1 MYQEKYCRIMNR
13 IAVFCGSNKGGHPVY
28 ASQARELGQLLAQKK
43 ITLVF
48 GGSKVGLMEEL
59 SDAALQSGG
68 KVIGVMPRL
77 LYDKG
82 IGHPGLTEMIVVETM
97 HERKM
102 RMSEQCDGVIVM
114 PGGFGTLDECFEMV
128 TWGQLGIHQKP
139 VALLNVNGF
148 YDPLAQMLDHMTT
161 QGFLK
166 EAHREMLIISSN
178 PKRILEKMANYSAPQ
193 TGKWIS

>member
-1 MYQEKYCRIMNR
+1 MYRRIMNS
-13 IAVFCGSNKGGHPVY
+13 IAVFCGSNRGVNPAY
-28 ASQARELGQLLAQKK
+28 ASQARELGQLLAQRK

-59 SDAALQSGG
+59 SDAALQAGG
-68 KVIGVMPRL
+68 NVIGVMPRL
-77 LYDKG
+77 LFDKG

-102 RMSEQCDGVIVM
+102 RMSELCDGIIAM

-128 TWGQLGIHQKP
+128 TWGQLGIHRKP

-148 YDPLAQMLDHMTT
+148 YDPMAEMLNHMAT

-166 EAHREMLIISSN
+166 EVHRDMLIVSSS
-178 PKRILEKMANYSAPQ
+178 PEQILEKMENYSAPQ

>member
-1 MYQEKYCRIMNR
+1 MNS
-13 IAVFCGSNKGGHPVY
+13 IAVFCGSSRGYDPLY
-28 ASQARELGQLLAQKK
+28 AKQAKELGQLLARRE
-43 ITLVF
+43 ILLVF

-59 SDAALQSGG
+59 SDAVLHEGG

-77 LYDKG
+77 LFDKG

-102 RMSEQCDGVIVM
+102 RMSELCDGIIAM

-139 VALLNVNGF
+139 VALLNVNGY
-148 YDPLAQMLDHMTT
+148 YDPMVQMLNHMTT

-166 EAHREMLIISSN
+166 EVHRDMLIVSDRPES
-178 PKRILEKMANYSAPQ
+178 ILERMANYTVPQ
-193 TGKWIS
+193 GGKWIS

>member
-1 MYQEKYCRIMNR
+1 MNS
-13 IAVFCGSNKGGHPVY
+13 IAVFCGSNRGNDPVY
-28 ASQARELGQLLAQKK
+28 ANQARELGQLLARRE

-59 SDAALQSGG
+59 SDAVLQEGG

-77 LYDKG
+77 LFDKG

-102 RMSEQCDGVIVM
+102 RMSELCDGIIAM
-114 PGGFGTLDECFEMV
+114 PGGFGTLDECFEMI
-128 TWGQLGIHQKP
+128 TWGQLGIHNKP
-139 VALLNVNGF
+139 VALLNVKGY
-148 YDPLAQMLDHMTT
+148 YDPMVEMLNHMTT

-166 EAHREMLIISSN
+166 EAHKDMFIISER
-178 PKRILEKMANYSAPQ
+178 PEFILEKMVNYAAPQ